1 MFMMPCALLMSA
13 LAKPCRWQF
22 FGLSGPARERT
33 NADEIVI
40 LNQRIR
46 SLEQDRD
53 NKSVENLQMAKKVI
67 SFIHLD

>member
-1 MFMMPCALLMSA
+1 MMPCALLMSA

-22 FGLSGPARERT
+22 FGLSGTVQERT
-33 NADEIVI
+33 DAEEIVK

-67 SFIHLD
+67 LFIHLD

>member
-1 MFMMPCALLMSA
+1 MSA

-22 FGLSGPARERT
+22 FSSSGPVKER
-33 NADEIVI
+33 NDGDEILK